1 MLGKVNTKEELLKI
15 MMPQGFEVEVLQKGT
30 RTLDYIGIV
39 DKFYYSP
46 MLEVPPEEITD
57 EKAIE
62 VYNEHFSLSRSD
74 VGPSMPVP
82 LEHEMEVSEALK
94 LSAVH
99 IDDYSLDLISSPEFE
114 AEYNRMLHAIDKIS
128 EIKEIVDNKVKE
140 LMKEQYL
147 VNGENK
153 IEGNEFSMTYI
164 PESFRERFDAK
175 KFKEEHPTLH
185 KKYTAI
191 SKVKESLR
199 INRRRG
205 K

>member
-1 MLGKVNTKEELLKI
+1 MLGKVSTKEELLKI
-15 MMPQGFEVEVLQKGT
+15 MMPQGFEVKVLQRGT
-30 RTLDYIGIV
+30 MILDYLGVV

-46 MLEVPPEEITD
+46 MLEVFPEEISD

-62 VYNEHFSLSRSD
+62 VYNEYFSLSRRAIE
-74 VGPSMPVP
+74 PSISVP
-82 LEHEMEVSEALK
+82 LEYEMEVSEALK

-99 IDDYSLDLISSPEFE
+99 IDDYSLELISSPEFE
-114 AEYNRMLHAIDKIS
+114 AEYSRMLHAIDKIS
-128 EIKEIVDNKVKE
+128 EIKEIVNNKVKE

-147 VNGENK
+147 VDGENR

-185 KKYTAI
+185 EKYTAV
-191 SKVKESLR
+191 SRVKESVR
-199 INRRRG
+199 VNRRRG